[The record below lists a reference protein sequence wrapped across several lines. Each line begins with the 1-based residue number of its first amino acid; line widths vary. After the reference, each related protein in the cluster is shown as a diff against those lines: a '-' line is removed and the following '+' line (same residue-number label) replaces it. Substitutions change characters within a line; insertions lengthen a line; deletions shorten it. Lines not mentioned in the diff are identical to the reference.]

1 MAAAGLAVRG
11 ATLSGTLTCAA
22 APAVYRWVAIRG
34 EPLAAY
40 FTLEE
45 TAARDLEPFTCNM
58 FLAEDRVLCFEI
70 VGEERRILPLL
81 CATLRKPACI
91 AQRSAPPHLACAAKR
106 HRMWLLRWVAGAT
119 AHTDT
124 PQSLVA
130 LIKQRRRWLNGS
142 LFALI
147 YYLQHFPRILAANHS
162 VPRKAALCL
171 QWVFQ
176 LTTAAFAWTAGGLR
190 GRPRARGPRCAHA
203 MLPSPLLVVRDAVS
217 NMFLTLLCVA
227 LCCVATEHARL
238 I

>member
-1 MAAAGLAVRG
+1 M
-11 ATLSGTLTCAA
+11 
-22 APAVYRWVAIRG
+22 YRTT
-34 EPLAAY
+34 
-40 FTLEE
+40 F
-45 TAARDLEPFTCNM
+45 C
-58 FLAEDRVLCFEI
+58 
-70 VGEERRILPLL
+70 
-81 CATLRKPACI
+81 
-91 AQRSAPPHLACAAKR
+91 PPHLARAAKR

-147 YYLQHFPRILAANHS
+147 YYLQHFPRIVAANHS

-190 GRPRARGPRCAHA
+190 EGPRALGPRFGSRGAPLLTHRVCCSLQHVLDAPVSRPV
-203 MLPSPLLVVRDAVS
+203 LPSWS
-217 NMFLTLLCVA
+217 T
-227 LCCVATEHARL
+227 HA
-238 I
+238 